1 MVKAYSYIRFSTP
14 EQRKGNSYER
24 QVEAARKYCQERNF
38 ELLDELLDDG
48 ISSYRGQN
56 RIKGKMGVFLGMV
69 KQGKIERGT
78 RLIIENLD
86 RFSREPAMK
95 AIASLNKLLE
105 AGIHVVLLESNR
117 EIKPESPDDFDLI
130 VTVMDMTR
138 SHGESKRKQQL
149 SGDNWRRKKNK
160 ASESVLTKRVPMW
173 LVVEGDGKKNP
184 HTIKEIPERAA
195 VVKRI
200 FDLAAGGNGGY
211 AITRI
216 LNKEKVPLFNETKSA
231 AKFWNVSY
239 IKKILKNVAVFGRYV
254 PHTRINGTRK
264 KDGEPIE
271 NYYPAVISKEAFYA
285 VQSHRH
291 ERVNKGGRD
300 KATGKSLFSG
310 LVTCS
315 ICGGPMAHK
324 NKGENNVYYVCRK
337 AELGGDCSYLS
348 IHYKELEA
356 RVLARVPD
364 LFGYEDE
371 APIQNASEIERI
383 RCLIHEKTVSERNLV
398 KAIQTKDALVSV
410 LAHELATRTKELE
423 ELHRELDLAMGVDQ
437 RNKTSKQ
444 TMEELQK
451 NIQQILHGKFNG
463 IFDGKEEDRLKLK
476 AYLSQVIKRIE
487 IIHYWKTEGKERA
500 WIAKI
505 VKRND
510 QVILASRESKDEV
523 YCLPYAQ
530 ENELGD
536 NPSEMVNPSQME
548 EKLETVH

>member
-14 EQRKGNSYER
+14 EQRKGNSYDR

-48 ISSYRGQN
+48 VSSYRGQN
-56 RIKGKMGVFLGMV
+56 RIKGKMGLFLQ
-69 KQGKIERGT
+69 KAEQGRIERGT

-95 AIASLNKLLE
+95 AMSSLNRLLE

-117 EIKPESPDDFDLI
+117 EIKPESPDDLEAI
-130 VTVMDMTR
+130 VTFMEMTR

-160 ASESVLTKRVPMW
+160 ALESVLTRRVPMW
-173 LVVEGDGKKNP
+173 LEVEGDGKKKP
-184 HTIKEIPERAA
+184 LAIKLVPERAA

-200 FDLAAGGNGGY
+200 FELAAKGNGGF
-211 AITRI
+211 AISRI
-216 LNKEKVPLFNETKSA
+216 LNKEKAPLFNETKRAS
-231 AKFWNVSY
+231 KFWSVSY
-239 IKKILKNVAVFGRYV
+239 VKKILKNVSVFGRYV
-254 PHTRINGTRK
+254 PHTRVNGKRT

-271 NYYPAVISKEAFYA
+271 NYYPAVISKEAFFA
-285 VQSHRH
+285 VQSHRN

-310 LVTCS
+310 MVYCPV
-315 ICGGPMAHK
+315 CDGQMAYK
-324 NKGENNVYYVCRK
+324 DKGDGNVYYVCRK
-337 AELGGDCSYLS
+337 AEHGGDCQYLS
-348 IHYKELEA
+348 IQYKELEA

-364 LFGYEDE
+364 LFGYQDE

-383 RCLIHEKTVSERNLV
+383 RSQIHEKNHVIANLT
-398 KAIQTKDALVSV
+398 KALEVGGDSIPELVEK
-410 LAHELATRTKELE
+410 LKTRRKELGA
-423 ELHRELDLAMGVDQ
+423 LHRELDLTLGMDQ
-437 RNKTSKQ
+437 RNKTAKK
-444 TMEELQK
+444 TMEELRE
-451 NIQQILHGKFNG
+451 NTQQILHGKFNG

-487 IIHYWKTEGKERA
+487 IIHYWKVEGKERA

-505 VKRND
+505 VKRDN
-510 QVILASRESKDEV
+510 QTILASRESQDEV
-523 YCLPYAQ
+523 YCLPYAE

-536 NPSEMVNPSQME
+536 KPSEME
-548 EKLETVH
+548 EKVEAVH

>member
-24 QVEAARKYCQERNF
+24 QVEAARKYCLERNF

-48 ISSYRGQN
+48 VSSYRGQN
-56 RIKGKMGVFLGMV
+56 RIRGKMGIFLQKV
-69 KQGKIERGT
+69 EQGKIERGT

-95 AIASLNKLLE
+95 AIASLSKLLE

-117 EIKPESPDDFDLI
+117 EIKPDSPDDLDAI
-130 VTVMDMTR
+130 VTFMDMTR

-160 ASESVLTKRVPMW
+160 ALESVITRRVPMW
-173 LVVEGDGKKNP
+173 LEVQGDGKKVP
-184 HTIKEIPERAA
+184 LDIKRVPEREK

-200 FDLAAGGNGGY
+200 FELAAKGHGGF
-211 AITRI
+211 AISRI
-216 LNKEKVPLFNETKSA
+216 LNKEKAPLFNKTKRAS
-231 AKFWNVSY
+231 KFWSVSY
-239 IKKILKNVAVFGRYV
+239 VKKILKNVAVFGRYV
-254 PHTRINGTRK
+254 PHTRINGKRV
-264 KDGEPIE
+264 KDGEPVD
-271 NYYPAVISKEAFYA
+271 NYYPAAISKEAFLA
-285 VQSHRH
+285 VQSHRN

-310 LVTCS
+310 MVYCPV
-315 ICGGPMAHK
+315 CDGQMAYK
-324 NKGENNVYYVCRK
+324 DKGDGNIYYVCRK
-337 AELGGDCSYLS
+337 AEHGGDCQYLS
-348 IHYKELEA
+348 IQYKELEA

-364 LFGYEDE
+364 LFGYQDE

-383 RCLIHEKTVSERNLV
+383 RNLIHEKTVSEKNLV
-398 KAIQTKDALVSV
+398 KAIQLEDALVPS
-410 LAHELATRTKELE
+410 LAKELATRRKELV
-423 ELHRELDLAMGVDQ
+423 ELNRELDLAMGMNQ
-437 RNKTSKQ
+437 RNKTAKE
-444 TMEELQK
+444 TMEELRK
-451 NIQQILHGKFNG
+451 NTQQILHGEFNG

-487 IIHYWKTEGKERA
+487 IIHYWKVAGKERA

-505 VKRND
+505 VKRDN
-510 QVILASRESKDEV
+510 QTILASRESQDEV
-523 YCLPYAQ
+523 YCLPYAE

-536 NPSEMVNPSQME
+536 KPSEME
-548 EKLETVH
+548 EKVEAVH